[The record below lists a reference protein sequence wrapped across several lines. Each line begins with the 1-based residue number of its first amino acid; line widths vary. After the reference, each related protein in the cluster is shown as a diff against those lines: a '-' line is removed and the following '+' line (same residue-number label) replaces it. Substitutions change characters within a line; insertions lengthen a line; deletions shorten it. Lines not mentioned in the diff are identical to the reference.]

1 MDGMERSFQINPL
14 PQLHCGNGK
23 KKTQEFLIS
32 ESSFKMQWGNRRHY
46 FWGLPVKRAVEVKA
60 GPASH
65 RTLGETGKASLGSV
79 IQEARPVPGR
89 SVS

>member
-1 MDGMERSFQINPL
+1 ME
-14 PQLHCGNGK
+14 K